1 MEEQNFTEKTAVF
14 KGEWFN
20 MRGFLNS
27 GIHYASKK
35 KISEHI
41 RYSIATI
48 TWICEDPKTDIH
60 DLINIEQ
67 MELWGIKL
75 LSINNDR
82 PKKPYLCA
90 LCDGVPCHKDCEDCN
105 K

>member
-1 MEEQNFTEKTAVF
+1 MTEQNFTEKTATF

-35 KISEHI
+35 KIREHVK
-41 RYSIATI
+41 YSTAKV

-60 DLINIEQ
+60 DLINPEQ
-67 MELWGIKL
+67 MELWGIEL
-75 LSINNDR
+75 VSISI
-82 PKKPYLCA
+82 
-90 LCDGVPCHKDCEDCN
+90 
-105 K
+105 